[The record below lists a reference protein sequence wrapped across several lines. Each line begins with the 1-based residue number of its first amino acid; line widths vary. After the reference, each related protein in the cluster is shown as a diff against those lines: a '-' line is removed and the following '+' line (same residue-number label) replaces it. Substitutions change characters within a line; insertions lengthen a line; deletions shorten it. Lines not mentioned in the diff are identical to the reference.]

1 MNLMAAPVESW
12 AWLGSIAQ
20 LHPRQDKN
28 MEPKT
33 QHGYLV
39 LADISGFT
47 SYLAGVELEH
57 AHDILSDLLET
68 IVSRFKSLLTI
79 AKLEGDAVFAYAP
92 EKKVPRGETLLELL
106 ESTYVAFC
114 DRRDAARRRT
124 TCECNACRFIPKLDL
139 KFMTHRGDYILQR
152 VMGQAELLGS
162 DVNLVHRLLKNHV
175 AEATGW
181 HAYALFTAQCLA
193 HMGLSTA
200 DLGAHEQVETYDSLG
215 EVTTY
220 SLDLS
225 PRYAAS
231 LEARRIFLAPG
242 EAHYAV
248 TSELPA
254 SPPVLWSWLNEAT
267 RRAQWEEHDAVQA
280 DYRPGGRTGVGA
292 RNHCVHGK
300 ELVPEIILDWRPFE
314 YFTVEQVVS
323 GLKLTIT
330 HQLEPLPSGGT
341 CWHTNMRI
349 ETPLPDELA
358 LLGANALI
366 QASPAA
372 KWHPNIARM
381 LEEEFG

>member
-1 MNLMAAPVESW
+1 MDA
-12 AWLGSIAQ
+12 
-20 LHPRQDKN
+20 
-28 MEPKT
+28 KT

-47 SYLAGVELEH
+47 SYLVGVELEH

-68 IVSRFKSLLTI
+68 IVTSFESLLTI
-79 AKLEGDAVFAYAP
+79 AKLEGDAVFAFAP
-92 EKKVPRGETLLELL
+92 ESKVPRGETLLELL

-124 TCECNACRFIPKLDL
+124 TCECNACRFIPSLDL
-139 KFMTHRGDYILQR
+139 KFMAHQGDYILQR
-152 VMGQAELLGS
+152 VIGQVELLGS

-181 HAYALFTAQCLA
+181 HAYALFTAQCLS

-200 DLGAHEQVETYDSLG
+200 DLGAHEQVETYDHLG

-220 SLDLS
+220 SLDLI

-231 LEARRIFLAPG
+231 LEARRSFLSPE

-248 TSELPA
+248 ASELPV
-254 SPPVLWSWLNEAT
+254 SPPVLWSWLNEAK
-267 RRAQWEEHDAVQA
+267 RRAQWEEHDSVQA
-280 DYRPGGRTGVGA
+280 DFRPGGRTGVGA

-300 ELVPEIILDWRPFE
+300 DLIPEVILDWRPFE

-323 GLKLTIT
+323 GLKITIT
-330 HQLEPLPSGGT
+330 HQLEPLPNDGT
-341 CWHTNMRI
+341 RLHTRI
-349 ETPLPDELA
+349 RVDTPLPAGPGHPD
-358 LLGANALI
+358 ANALI
-366 QASPAA
+366 AASPAA
-372 KWHPNIARM
+372 KWHPNIVRM
-381 LEEEFG
+381 LNEESSAL